1 MYLPQN
7 HTSFPKQAQS
17 DKIWNQYVGCNQ
29 QEKLERIWI
38 PVTLLGMEAEFIT
51 QTQNSVF
58 FVKYSP
64 KLSLCLKV
72 CVSFIYID
80 QSVILHPVRDP

>member
-7 HTSFPKQAQS
+7 HIPFPKQAHS
-17 DKIWNQYVGCNQ
+17 DKILNQYVGCNQ
-29 QEKLERIWI
+29 QEKLERICI
-38 PVTLLGMEAEFIT
+38 PVTLFGYGGRVYYPNTEL
-51 QTQNSVF
+51 SV

-72 CVSFIYID
+72 CVSFICID
-80 QSVILHPVRDP
+80 QSVILHSVRDP